1 VLRQFRH
8 QGVELDS
15 EMSKGAKLILASGS
29 ARRRELLRHAGI
41 EFTVEA
47 PQVREERRAGEAAED
62 FARRLAREKARVV
75 LGRHPRA
82 LVLGA
87 DTVVVIAEQIL
98 GKPRDRQHAA
108 RMLRRL
114 SGRVHRVIS
123 GVCLAGEGFEEVA
136 SASTS
141 VHMRPLEKS
150 EIRAYV
156 STGEPLDKAGAY
168 AIQGIA
174 SRWIDRIEGCYF
186 NVVGLPLPLVYRL
199 LRKRGW
205 QDKD

>member
-1 VLRQFRH
+1 
-8 QGVELDS
+8 
-15 EMSKGAKLILASGS
+15 MSNPKQLILASGS

-62 FARRLAREKARVV
+62 FARRLAREKARAV
-75 LGRHPRA
+75 LSRHPRA

-87 DTVVVIAEQIL
+87 DTIVVIDEEIL
-98 GKPRDRQHAA
+98 GKPRDRHDAA

-123 GVCLAGEGFEEVA
+123 GVCLAGEGFEDVA
-136 SASTS
+136 SAGTT
-141 VHMRPLEKS
+141 VHMLPLEEN